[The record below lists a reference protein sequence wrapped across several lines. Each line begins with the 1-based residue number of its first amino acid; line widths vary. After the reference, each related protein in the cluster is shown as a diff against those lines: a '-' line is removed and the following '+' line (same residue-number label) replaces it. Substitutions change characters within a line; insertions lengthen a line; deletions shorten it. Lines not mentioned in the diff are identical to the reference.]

1 MCLCEPLSKYDK
13 AIKKDEEMNK
23 VILTIIRKEFLH
35 ISKDRQTLFIVLIWP
50 VLMLI
55 FFGYAIT
62 MEMRSIPTIISDQ
75 SKSYQSRELISKFS
89 SSGFFKIKNQDI
101 SAKEVDTLFKHREAK
116 CILIIP
122 PDYCKKTQTTKT
134 TIALLID
141 ASDPTAAINIQ
152 NYVNNIL
159 AKYNREINPNLK
171 MPLTISLRFL
181 YNDNLKSSYFFVPG
195 LAAVIMLL
203 ISTLL
208 TSIAIVKEKEQ
219 GTMEQI
225 LVSPIR
231 PIEIVLGKVV
241 PYIIVAFTSGVIVI
255 LAAMFWFGVPMHGSF
270 LLALA
275 MMFLYVVTGASLGML
290 ISSIANTQQI
300 ALLVSL
306 IGTLLPTTLL
316 SGFIFPISSMPLFFQ
331 YISKIIPASHFVVI
345 IRGIML
351 KGVGVKELAGHIV
364 ALSAISLILLVVSI
378 KKIKVNLE

>member
-1 MCLCEPLSKYDK
+1 
-13 AIKKDEEMNK
+13 MNK